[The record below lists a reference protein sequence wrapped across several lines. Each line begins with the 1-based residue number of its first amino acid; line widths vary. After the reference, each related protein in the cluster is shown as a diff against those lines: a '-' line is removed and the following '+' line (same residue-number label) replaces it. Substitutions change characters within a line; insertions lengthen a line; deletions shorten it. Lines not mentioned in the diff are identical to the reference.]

1 VTREEVGDA
10 ARAYA
15 SGIAYLREK
24 GMTYDAI
31 AARTGISRTRAK
43 QLVDKH
49 GRNFKY
55 MRRGTPA
62 KELIEILQQIT

>member
-1 VTREEVGDA
+1 MTREEVSDA

-15 SGIAYLREK
+15 SGIAHLREK

-43 QLVDKH
+43 QLVDRHK
-49 GRNFKY
+49 RNFMYLK
-55 MRRGTPA
+55 RDKSA
-62 KELIEILQQIT
+62 KKLIEILQQIT